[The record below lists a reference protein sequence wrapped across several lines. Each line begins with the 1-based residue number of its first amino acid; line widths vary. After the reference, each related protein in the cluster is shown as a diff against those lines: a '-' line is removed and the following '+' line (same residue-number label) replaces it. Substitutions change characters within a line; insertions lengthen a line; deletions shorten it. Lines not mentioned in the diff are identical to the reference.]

1 MSDEV
6 DAGLMVASTTTDG
19 RRGRGEQMTGGAGKG
34 CSALGE
40 SIEV

>member
-6 DAGLMVASTTTDG
+6 DAGLMVVLTTTDG
-19 RRGRGEQMTGGAGKG
+19 RWVRGEPMMGGTGKG

-40 SIEV
+40 SLEV